1 MRYKFYASGNKV
13 VCVSS
18 YAKRA
23 VRGVA
28 KCNME
33 QDTFELETGKK
44 LAQLRCDKAI
54 AVKRH
59 KRASEQ
65 YQAAMKAHENAEKNM
80 LKMRKYFEDSGDE
93 LFAADKALIDFE
105 SSI

>member
-28 KCNME
+28 KCNLE

-44 LAQLRCDKAI
+44 LARLRCDKAI

-65 YQAAMKAHENAEKNM
+65 YLTAMKAYEDAEKNM
-80 LKMRKYFEDSGDE
+80 LKMRKYFEDSSDE
-93 LFAADKALIDFE
+93 LAASDKALAEFE

>member
-28 KCNME
+28 KCNTE
-33 QDTFELETGKK
+33 QDTFELEVGKK
-44 LAQLRCDKAI
+44 LAQLRCDKNI

-59 KRASEQ
+59 KRAGEQ
-65 YQAAMKAHENAEKNM
+65 YVAAMKAYEAAEANM
-80 LKMRKYFEDSGDE
+80 LKMRKYFEDSQDE
-93 LFAADKALIDFE
+93 LMSATANLEAFE

>member
-28 KCNME
+28 KCNTE
-33 QDTFELETGKK
+33 QDTFELEVGKK
-44 LAQLRCDKAI
+44 LAQLRCDKNI
-54 AVKRH
+54 ATKRH
-59 KRASEQ
+59 KRAGEQ
-65 YQAAMKAHENAEKNM
+65 YVAAMRAYEAAEANM
-80 LKMRKYFEDSGDE
+80 LKMRKYFEDSQDE
-93 LFAADKALIDFE
+93 LMSATANLEAFE

>member
-1 MRYKFYASGNKV
+1 MRYKFYIGGNKV

-33 QDTFELETGKK
+33 QDTFEPETGKK

-65 YQAAMKAHENAEKNM
+65 YLDAMKAYENAEKNM

-93 LFAADKALIDFE
+93 LAAADKALAEFE

>member
-28 KCNME
+28 KCNIE

-44 LAQLRCDKAI
+44 LAQLRCDKNI
-54 AVKRH
+54 ATKRH
-59 KRASEQ
+59 KRAGEQ
-65 YQAAMKAHENAEKNM
+65 YVAAMEAYEAAEAHM
-80 LKMRKYFEDSGDE
+80 FKMRKYFEDSGDE
-93 LFAADKALIDFE
+93 LAAAERALTEFE

>member
-1 MRYKFYASGNKV
+1 MRYKFYFSGNKV

-28 KCNME
+28 KCNVE
-33 QDTFELETGKK
+33 QDTYDQETGKK
-44 LAQLRCDKAI
+44 LAQLRCDKNI
-54 AVKRH
+54 AAKRH
-59 KRASEQ
+59 KRASDQ
-65 YQAAMKAHENAEKNM
+65 YLAAMRSYEDAEKNM
-80 LKMRKYFEDSGDE
+80 LRMRKYFEDSVDAME
-93 LFAADKALIDFE
+93 DAEKALRKFE

>member
-1 MRYKFYASGNKV
+1 MRYKFYIGGNKV

-18 YAKRA
+18 YAKRT

-33 QDTFELETGKK
+33 QDTFEPETGKK
-44 LAQLRCDKAI
+44 LAQLRCDKVV

-65 YQAAMKAHENAEKNM
+65 YLAAMKAYEDAEKNM
-80 LKMRKYFEDSGDE
+80 LKMRKYFEDSCDE
-93 LFAADKALIDFE
+93 LAAADKALTKFE

>member
-28 KCNME
+28 KCNLT
-33 QDTFELETGKK
+33 QDTFELEVGKK
-44 LAQLRCDKAI
+44 LAQLRCDKNI
-54 AVKRH
+54 ATKRH
-59 KRASEQ
+59 KRAGEQ
-65 YQAAMKAHENAEKNM
+65 YVAAMQAYADAEANM
-80 LKMRKYFEDSGDE
+80 LKMRKYFEDSQDE
-93 LFAADKALIDFE
+93 LMAATAALDKFE

>member
-28 KCNME
+28 KCNTE
-33 QDTFELETGKK
+33 QDTFELEVGKK
-44 LAQLRCDKAI
+44 LAQLRCDKNI
-54 AVKRH
+54 ATRRH
-59 KRASEQ
+59 KRAAQQ
-65 YQAAMKAHENAEKNM
+65 YVAAMQAVADAEATM
-80 LKMRKYFEDSGDE
+80 LKMRKYFEDSQDE
-93 LFAADKALIDFE
+93 LVAATANLEAFE

>member
-28 KCNME
+28 KCNLE

-54 AVKRH
+54 ALKRH

-65 YQAAMKAHENAEKNM
+65 YLAAMKAYEDAEKNM

-93 LFAADKALIDFE
+93 LAAADKALAEFE

>member
-1 MRYKFYASGNKV
+1 MRYKFYIGGNKV

-33 QDTFELETGKK
+33 QDTFEPETGKK

-65 YQAAMKAHENAEKNM
+65 YLEAMKAYENAEKNM

-93 LFAADKALIDFE
+93 LAAADKALTEFE

>member
-44 LAQLRCDKAI
+44 LARLRCDKAI
-54 AVKRH
+54 AIKRH

-65 YQAAMKAHENAEKNM
+65 YLASMKAYEDAEKNM
-80 LKMRKYFEDSGDE
+80 LKMRKYFEDSSDE
-93 LFAADKALIDFE
+93 LAAAEKAVAEFE